1 MKYTFYTLQREMTY
15 CSAISFINVHL
26 HTKSLYT
33 YLKKMK
39 QQTPCC
45 SSQLML
51 TSSQYMPTYQPA
63 SHTVFLV
70 ITQHE

>member
-1 MKYTFYTLQREMTY
+1 VQ
-15 CSAISFINVHL
+15 SISFINVHL
-26 HTKSLYT
+26 HTKPLYT

-51 TSSQYMPTYQPA
+51 TSSQYILTQPA